1 MATPYL
7 GEIRMFAGN
16 FAPSGWALCN
26 GQLLAISQ
34 NTALFSILGTNFGGN
49 GTSTFALPDLR
60 GRVPVNQGQGLGLST
75 YVVGEQTGSENIT
88 LLQNQ
93 MPAHTHL
100 VACDNNGAD
109 TTLLDPTNNF
119 VSAQPTPQQG
129 GNGIPAFSASS
140 NQTMNPQM
148 ITPAGGSQP
157 FSIIQPLL
165 CVTFIIALVG
175 IFPSRN

>member
-16 FAPSGWALCN
+16 FAPTGWALCN

-34 NTALFSILGTNFGGN
+34 NTALFAILGTNFGGN
-49 GTSTFALPDLR
+49 GVNTFGLPDLR
-60 GRVPVNQGQGLGLST
+60 GRVAVNQGQGLGLSS
-75 YVVGEQTGSENIT
+75 YVVGEQTGSEHIT

-100 VACDNNGAD
+100 VACDNNSAD
-109 TTLLDPTNNF
+109 TTGYDPTNSF
-119 VSAQPTPQQG
+119 ISAQSNPAGG
-129 GNGIPAFSASS
+129 GNGFPVFSSS
-140 NQTMNPQM
+140 QNQTMNPSM
-148 ITPAGGSQP
+148 ITPSGGNQP
-157 FSIIQPLL
+157 FSIIQPVL